1 MEHKYK
7 HKQQGTGALRHLT
20 LLLSVAAMAGCAIT
34 GPRESPLPHDGPTM
48 VDIYRTHMDSLTE
61 GSDSAARERMPLR
74 DAMEASPG
82 ENKRAAIN
90 QIDNRFPRLPNPDL
104 VMVVLPHLAKG
115 HYPIPGYVTVF
126 PMYEKVEYAMPGE
139 VATRKTTTG
148 VRTTAQREDAAALS
162 K

>member
-1 MEHKYK
+1 MSVMN
-7 HKQQGTGALRHLT
+7 KQQWPGATHWLT
-20 LLLSVAAMAGCAIT
+20 LVLSVAATAGCAIT

-74 DAMEASPG
+74 DSTETSPG

-115 HYPIPGYVTVF
+115 QYPIPGYVTVF

-139 VATRKTTTG
+139 VATRQTATG
-148 VRTTAQREDAAALS
+148 VQTTAQREDAAALS